1 MEAGMLQKAMKDLKG
16 DALRARD
23 GDVGSVRDVY
33 FDDERWAVRYLVV
46 DTGAWLPG
54 KKVLISPA
62 SLSRDRDA
70 EAIAVNLTREQVKA
84 APDIDTDAPISR
96 RLEEA
101 HARYYG
107 YPYYWGGPGLWG
119 VAPTP
124 LAAPPAEKA
133 QQQPPAGYREALE
146 RDKASAERSHLRSGA
161 EVVGY
166 AIRAADGEIG
176 HVEDLLVDDETWAIA
191 DMVVDT
197 RNWLPGKKVLVPPSE
212 VAAIDWEARE
222 VRLRL
227 TREALQKAP
236 EAP

>member
-1 MEAGMLQKAMKDLKG
+1 MLQRVMQDLKG
-16 DALRARD
+16 DAIRARD
-23 GDVGSVRDVY
+23 GDVGSVKDVY

-46 DTGAWLPG
+46 DTGSWLPG

-62 SLSRDRDA
+62 SLMPGEAGQDA
-70 EAIAVNLTREQVKA
+70 IPAGLTREQVKA

-96 RLEEA
+96 KLEEA

-119 VAPTP
+119 VAPSP

-133 QQQPPAGYREALE
+133 QQPPPAGYREALE

-176 HVEDLLVDDETWAIA
+176 HVEDLRVDDRTWAIA

-197 RNWLPGKKVLVPPSE
+197 RNWLPGKKVLVAPE
-212 VAAIDWEARE
+212 AVAAIDWEARE

-227 TREALQKAP
+227 TREQLQRAP